1 MFGNTPILEHKEE
14 FEGILEDFDDTN
26 ERMLQRRNETASIE
40 QDTEMELET
49 QVVV

>member
-26 ERMLQRRNETASIE
+26 ERMLQRRNETAIIE
-40 QDTEMELET
+40 QDAEKVLET
-49 QVVV
+49 PIVV